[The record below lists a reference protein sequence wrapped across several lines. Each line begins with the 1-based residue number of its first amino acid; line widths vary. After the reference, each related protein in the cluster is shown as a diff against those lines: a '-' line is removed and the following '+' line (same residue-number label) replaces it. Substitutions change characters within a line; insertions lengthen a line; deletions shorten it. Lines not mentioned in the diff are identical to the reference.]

1 MCIYIYIHV
10 QLCRFSHMAEGQ
22 PWFTLDVGNAVA
34 QMMASSGGT
43 VHAPALVPNRGCAPG
58 KRQKGALGGNF
69 GHWDLKI
76 PSCSHER
83 DSDSCFL
90 LGQLCPKL

>member
-1 MCIYIYIHV
+1 MYRYTYV
-10 QLCRFSHMAEGQ
+10 QLRRFSHGEEGQ

-34 QMMASSGGT
+34 QMMAGSGGT
-43 VHAPALVPNRGCAPG
+43 VHAPVLVLNRGCALG
-58 KRQKGALGGNF
+58 KGRKGVLGGNF

-76 PSCSHER
+76 PSRSHER
-83 DSDSCFL
+83 DSDFRFL